1 MQVHEKLLWQS
12 VDFRFPSAFHTCSR
26 SFISDQQFFFIQ
38 VSKVQMNFLTLENF
52 YNSDKLYPCSNI
64 EFSFH
69 SSVQIH
75 SDYVYKIC
83 FSQFPVFYLQKNE
96 FYAYIIF
103 PKRLSYFFLF
113 VTTKTSQ
120 LSITKQ
126 IFVLNHRQ
134 FFFAIFNIS

>member
-1 MQVHEKLLWQS
+1 
-12 VDFRFPSAFHTCSR
+12 
-26 SFISDQQFFFIQ
+26 
-38 VSKVQMNFLTLENF
+38 MNFLTLENF

-103 PKRLSYFFLF
+103 PKWLSYFFLF

-120 LSITKQ
+120 LLITKQ
-126 IFVLNHRQ
+126 IFVLNNRQ
-134 FFFAIFNIS
+134 KFLNNFTHFLRISQQLFVSYRPLFDSLNPLWFLLKLAILKSKTGQD